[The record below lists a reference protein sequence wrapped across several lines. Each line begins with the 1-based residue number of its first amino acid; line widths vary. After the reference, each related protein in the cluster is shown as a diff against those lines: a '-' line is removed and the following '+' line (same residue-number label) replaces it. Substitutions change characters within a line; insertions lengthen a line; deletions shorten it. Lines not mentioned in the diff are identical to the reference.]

1 MAKNNVEPINEATKE
16 DKEALLSIQ
25 QNEADI
31 VQLRGHNIKVRWL
44 HPSVMDWISA
54 LLVHKADKKNLMA
67 RCAALV
73 RLNGFFKAHLFYW
86 FVWRW
91 YYYIRQYNSLE
102 LTPLFEVAVKK
113 KVQEEKMAYLNA
125 MTFLLALDTTE
136 KQMTKEEAEHILQ
149 ELRLAKDGKSPKST
163 E

>member
-1 MAKNNVEPINEATKE
+1 MVKRNVEPINEATRE
-16 DKEALLSIQ
+16 DKEALVSIQ
-25 QNEADI
+25 QNEAD
-31 VQLRGHNIKVRWL
+31 VVELRGHKIKVHWL
-44 HPSVMDWISA
+44 HPSVMDWISV
-54 LLVHKADKKNLMA
+54 LLVHKSERKNLMA
-67 RCAALV
+67 RCAALI

-91 YYYIRQYNSLE
+91 YYYIRQYNAQE
-102 LTPLFEVAVKK
+102 LSPLFEMAVKK

-149 ELRLAKDGKSPKST
+149 ELRMANDGKSPKST
-163 E
+163 A

>member
-1 MAKNNVEPINEATKE
+1 MAKRNVEPINEATRE
-16 DKEALLSIQ
+16 DKEALVSIQ
-25 QNEADI
+25 QNEAD
-31 VQLRGHNIKVRWL
+31 VVELRGHKIKVRWL
-44 HPSVMDWISA
+44 HPSIMDWISV
-54 LLVHKADKKNLMA
+54 LLVHKSEKKNLMA
-67 RCAALV
+67 RCAALI

-91 YYYIRQYNSLE
+91 YYYIRQYNAQE
-102 LTPLFEVAVKK
+102 LSPLFEMAVKK

-149 ELRLAKDGKSPKST
+149 ELRMANDGKSPKST
-163 E
+163 A